1 MNRQDRKA
9 AISAYKEI
17 KTASGVYAV
26 TCSATG
32 ETWVGSSRHLDTQQN
47 GLWFQLRLGSARN
60 PQLQAAWNQHG
71 ADAFSFEALER
82 LPDDL
87 SDMARKDELK
97 RREAAWREQL
107 DARAI

>member
-9 AISAYKEI
+9 AISAYKDI

-26 TCSATG
+26 TCSVTG

-47 GLWFQLRLGSARN
+47 GLWFQLRLGGARN
-60 PQLQAAWNQHG
+60 PQLQAAWTQHG
-71 ADAFSFEALER
+71 ANAFSFEALER

-97 RREAAWREQL
+97 RCEAAWREQL
-107 DARAI
+107 NARAM